1 LKRILAACALLM
13 IGAAALLRAGQ
24 SDGPTAINSTQFRN
38 VATEAGLTFTHTNG
52 SSPAKHIVET
62 MSSGGLFFDYD
73 ADGWIDVFL
82 VDGGSVVD
90 PKVHARSKSRL
101 YRNRGNG
108 LFEDVTDSTGI
119 EHRQYG
125 VGACDGDYDNDG
137 RVDLYLTNF
146 GPNVLYH
153 NDGGRFRDVTRT
165 AGVGDTHLSTSC
177 AFADIDNDGLLDLL
191 VVNYVDPGDNT
202 KVCGDSR
209 MRAYCRP
216 DVYDGVSNTLYR
228 NNGDGTFTDIT
239 RAAGIYRKD
248 GKGLGV
254 VFGDYDDDGRVDFFV
269 ANDLVP
275 NFLFHNEG
283 GGTFREVGLL
293 AGVAVASDGRARAG
307 MGTDFGDYDGD
318 GRIDL
323 LVTNF
328 EMETHNLYR
337 NLGGGLFADA
347 TLPSG
352 IGSATLRFLGFGAV
366 FLDYDNDGHLDL
378 AIANGHVL
386 DNTSHFQS
394 ASKYAQRKLLL
405 RNNGQGRF
413 TDVAASAGPGFAL
426 ERVSRTLVAGDIDN
440 DGDLDLLVTNNGES
454 ADLLRNDGGNRGN
467 GVVVKLTGTKSNRDG
482 IGARLRATVGSR
494 TLIRDIKSG
503 SSYLGQN
510 DLRAH
515 FGIGRAPE
523 IERLDVRWPSGH
535 IDRLEHI
542 PANGIVRITEGGRSE
557 RTPFGSK

>member
-1 LKRILAACALLM
+1 
-13 IGAAALLRAGQ
+13 
-24 SDGPTAINSTQFRN
+24 
-38 VATEAGLTFTHTNG
+38 
-52 SSPAKHIVET
+52 
-62 MSSGGLFFDYD
+62 
-73 ADGWIDVFL
+73 
-82 VDGGSVVD
+82 
-90 PKVHARSKSRL
+90 
-101 YRNRGNG
+101 
-108 LFEDVTDSTGI
+108 
-119 EHRQYG
+119 
-125 VGACDGDYDNDG
+125 
-137 RVDLYLTNF
+137 
-146 GPNVLYH
+146 
-153 NDGGRFRDVTRT
+153 
-165 AGVGDTHLSTSC
+165 
-177 AFADIDNDGLLDLL
+177 
-191 VVNYVDPGDNT
+191 
-202 KVCGDSR
+202 
-209 MRAYCRP
+209 
-216 DVYDGVSNTLYR
+216 
-228 NNGDGTFTDIT
+228 
-239 RAAGIYRKD
+239 
-248 GKGLGV
+248 
-254 VFGDYDDDGRVDFFV
+254 
-269 ANDLVP
+269 
-275 NFLFHNEG
+275 
-283 GGTFREVGLL
+283 
-293 AGVAVASDGRARAG
+293 
-307 MGTDFGDYDGD
+307 
-318 GRIDL
+318 
-323 LVTNF
+323 
-328 EMETHNLYR
+328 METHNLYR
-337 NLGGGLFADA
+337 NLGAGLFGDA

-467 GVVVKLTGTKSNRDG
+467 AVVVKLTGTKSNRDG

-515 FGIGRAPE
+515 FGIGRASE

-542 PANGIVRITEGGRSE
+542 AANGIVAITEGGRSD
-557 RTPFGSK
+557 GSPLVAR

>member
-1 LKRILAACALLM
+1 
-13 IGAAALLRAGQ
+13 
-24 SDGPTAINSTQFRN
+24 
-38 VATEAGLTFTHTNG
+38 
-52 SSPAKHIVET
+52 
-62 MSSGGLFFDYD
+62 
-73 ADGWIDVFL
+73 
-82 VDGGSVVD
+82 
-90 PKVHARSKSRL
+90 
-101 YRNRGNG
+101 
-108 LFEDVTDSTGI
+108 
-119 EHRQYG
+119 
-125 VGACDGDYDNDG
+125 
-137 RVDLYLTNF
+137 
-146 GPNVLYH
+146 
-153 NDGGRFRDVTRT
+153 
-165 AGVGDTHLSTSC
+165 
-177 AFADIDNDGLLDLL
+177 
-191 VVNYVDPGDNT
+191 
-202 KVCGDSR
+202 
-209 MRAYCRP
+209 
-216 DVYDGVSNTLYR
+216 
-228 NNGDGTFTDIT
+228 
-239 RAAGIYRKD
+239 
-248 GKGLGV
+248 
-254 VFGDYDDDGRVDFFV
+254 
-269 ANDLVP
+269 VP
-275 NFLFHNEG
+275 NFLYHNEG

-323 LVTNF
+323 VVTNF

-352 IGSATLRFLGFGAV
+352 VGSATLRFLGFGAA

-413 TDVAASAGPGFAL
+413 TDVALTAGPGFAL

-454 ADLLRNDGGNRGN
+454 ADLLQNEGGNRSN
-467 GVVVKLTGTKSNRDG
+467 AVLVKLIGTKSNRDG

-515 FGIGRAPE
+515 FGIGRASE
-523 IERLDVRWPSGH
+523 IERLDVRWPSGRV
-535 IDRLEHI
+535 DRLEHLA
-542 PANGIVRITEGGRSE
+542 ANGIVAITEGGRSD
-557 RTPFGSK
+557 RTALAGR